1 MHRNYGI
8 AGRPYA
14 ESRNKLVD
22 RSSILLFG
30 LLLFLMTTG
39 LAGATGAMIWWLFF
53 R

>member
-8 AGRPYA
+8 AGRPYT
-14 ESRNKLVD
+14 ESRHKLID

-30 LLLFLMTTG
+30 ILLLVMMTG
-39 LAGATGAMIWWLFF
+39 FAGATGAMIWWLFF